1 LAFVVVAVLLVSSEN
16 RSTADRLIRVGEIDF
31 ALTNVRRGGN
41 ETWTPELLDQ
51 FLANPKK
58 FAPGTKMEF
67 QGLLK
72 EEDREALIEH
82 LKSTR

>member
-1 LAFVVVAVLLVSSEN
+1 VGFPAPSLDGFW
-16 RSTADRLIRVGEIDF
+16 DRKIASRPNFDYSA

-51 FLANPKK
+51 YLTNPKK

-67 QGLLK
+67 QGLLN
-72 EEDREALIEH
+72 EEDRKALIEH
-82 LKSTR
+82 LKTSRR

>member
-1 LAFVVVAVLLVSSEN
+1 
-16 RSTADRLIRVGEIDF
+16 
-31 ALTNVRRGGN
+31 VRRGGN